1 MSENGDILDPEIKQ
15 MNNNN
20 GDSGDLPN
28 AVATL
33 VLGIL
38 SIIGCFLFGFV
49 GLICGIIAITLHTKD
64 RKLYEQ
70 DKTFYANSYKTAN
83 GGYICAIIGL
93 VLSSIYIV
101 FAIFAIANGGG
112 SFQYSF
118 GG

>member
-38 SIIGCFLFGFV
+38 SIIGCFFFGIV
-49 GLICGIIAITLHTKD
+49 GLICGIIAIALHTKD

-70 DKTFYANSYKTAN
+70 DKSYYANSYKTAN

-93 VLSSIYIV
+93 VLSVIYL
-101 FAIFAIANGGG
+101 IFFVLALANGGG
-112 SFQYSF
+112 SFHYSF
-118 GG
+118 G